1 MNLFDIFTTLFFGWI
16 GIIFII
22 LFIRLAIF
30 LFIETIKDIKRY
42 IKEIKE

>member
-1 MNLFDIFTTLFFGWI
+1 MNLFDIFTTLFFGGI